1 MSRELLGSP
10 SASPILKSTPSPPIS
25 NPVSKSIE
33 SVLRNT
39 VSLPATTQNT
49 PEMAH
54 YYAATRFKKIKS
66 SSNKPVL
73 IKYESKESDISK
85 STSPIPCLYFPPPP
99 PKNTPEKEKLLPH
112 YLVVTPTCSNP
123 PESDVAVIASPKS
136 TVSSLSSFSI
146 VNTQHTGQN

>member
-1 MSRELLGSP
+1 LLLFLQDYIVAFLAFAAFSIKIIFKSGKIMSRELLGSP

-39 VSLPATTQNT
+39 VSLPPTTQNT

-85 STSPIPCLYFPPPP
+85 SPLPPLTPSPPR
-99 PKNTPEKEKLLPH
+99 NTPEIEKLLPH
-112 YLVVTPTCSNP
+112 YHVVTTTHYNP
-123 PESDVAVIASPKS
+123 LQSER
-136 TVSSLSSFSI
+136 F
-146 VNTQHTGQN
+146 

>member
-1 MSRELLGSP
+1 MSRELLGSR

-33 SVLRNT
+33 S

-85 STSPIPCLYFPPPP
+85 SLLPPLTPSPPR
-99 PKNTPEKEKLLPH
+99 NTPEIEKLLPH
-112 YLVVTPTCSNP
+112 YHVVTTTHYNP
-123 PESDVAVIASPKS
+123 LQSER
-136 TVSSLSSFSI
+136 F
-146 VNTQHTGQN
+146 